1 MGTRVTRADPVPR
14 EETSPAAGRR
24 ESIWQFGLVGDYRA
38 IRIMYTVVA
47 SSHVLCH
54 TCATATNN

>member
-24 ESIWQFGLVGDYRA
+24 ESIWQFGLVADYRA
-38 IRIMYTVVA
+38 IRI
-47 SSHVLCH
+47 
-54 TCATATNN
+54 ATLPTGA

>member
-24 ESIWQFGLVGDYRA
+24 ESIWQFGLVADYRA
-38 IRIMYTVVA
+38 PSYQDRNTPNTHQQFNSCIQ
-47 SSHVLCH
+47 
-54 TCATATNN
+54 